1 MYYSTATYKYKKMNI
16 ISKSKKHCENAN
28 ENYFRHMFVAFK
40 ISLGLFGAGL
50 MAFVHSII
58 PAFFEKGASSKIINL
73 YNYLN
78 SKKRVKNEN

>member
-1 MYYSTATYKYKKMNI
+1 MNI
-16 ISKSKKHCENAN
+16 ISKSIKHCDEAN
-28 ENYFRHMFVAFK
+28 ENYFRHMFVALK
-40 ISLGLFGAGL
+40 ISFALFRAGL

-78 SKKRVKNEN
+78 SKKRVKDEN

>member
-1 MYYSTATYKYKKMNI
+1 MNI
-16 ISKSKKHCENAN
+16 ISKSKKHCDDAN
-28 ENYFRHMFVAFK
+28 ENYFLHMFVALK
-40 ISLGLFGAGL
+40 ISLGLFRAAL

-78 SKKRVKNEN
+78 SKKRINDEN

>member
-1 MYYSTATYKYKKMNI
+1 MKNKNI
-16 ISKSKKHCENAN
+16 FTKSKKHCDEAN
-28 ENYFRHMFVAFK
+28 ENYFRHMFVALK
-40 ISLGLFGAGL
+40 ISFALFRAGL

-78 SKKRVKNEN
+78 SKKRINDEN

>member
-1 MYYSTATYKYKKMNI
+1 
-16 ISKSKKHCENAN
+16 
-28 ENYFRHMFVAFK
+28 MFVALK
-40 ISLGLFGAGL
+40 ISFALFRAGL

-78 SKKRVKNEN
+78 SKKRINDEN

>member
-1 MYYSTATYKYKKMNI
+1 MNI
-16 ISKSKKHCENAN
+16 ITKSKTHCDEAK
-28 ENYFRHMFVAFK
+28 ENYFCHMYIALK
-40 ISLGLFGAGL
+40 ISFALFRAGL

-78 SKKRVKNEN
+78 SKKRINDEN

>member
-1 MYYSTATYKYKKMNI
+1 MNI
-16 ISKSKKHCENAN
+16 IRKSKKHCDEAN
-28 ENYFRHMFVAFK
+28 ENYFHHMFVSFK

-78 SKKRVKNEN
+78 SKKRIKDEN

>member
-1 MYYSTATYKYKKMNI
+1 MNTF
-16 ISKSKKHCENAN
+16 SKSKKHCDEAN
-28 ENYFRHMFVAFK
+28 ENYFLHMFVALKKSFA
-40 ISLGLFGAGL
+40 LFRAGL

-78 SKKRVKNEN
+78 SKKRINDEN

>member
-1 MYYSTATYKYKKMNI
+1 MKNI
-16 ISKSKKHCENAN
+16 NIFTKSKQHCDEAN
-28 ENYFRHMFVAFK
+28 ENYFRHMFVALK
-40 ISLGLFGAGL
+40 ISFALFRAGL

-78 SKKRVKNEN
+78 SKKRINDEN

>member
-1 MYYSTATYKYKKMNI
+1 MKNI
-16 ISKSKKHCENAN
+16 NIFTKSKKHCDEAN
-28 ENYFRHMFVAFK
+28 ENYFRHMFVALK
-40 ISLGLFGAGL
+40 ISFALFRAGL

-78 SKKRVKNEN
+78 SKKRINDEN

>member
-1 MYYSTATYKYKKMNI
+1 MNTF
-16 ISKSKKHCENAN
+16 SKSKKHCEEAK
-28 ENYFRHMFVAFK
+28 ENYFRHMFVALK
-40 ISLGLFGAGL
+40 ISCGLFRAGL

-78 SKKRVKNEN
+78 SKKRINDEN